1 MEIKFH
7 PGFSLTTVMTPLLA
21 EKHEKYFR
29 LCLQSFPAKAQ
40 LEDSNKLALIYFCLH
55 GLGLL
60 DKLDFSA
67 EERDQYANFLYEH
80 VISTADTSI
89 QAFRP
94 SQTFALAAPGNGYD
108 LPNLSAT
115 LFGLCNL
122 LALQNDYLRRLDR
135 HKIMAFVSRC
145 QVKEEGPLLGAF
157 RPVLDVSGAP
167 FGEIDLRH
175 CYIAASIRKLV
186 KYDEL
191 SSAERTSDIDVEALI
206 GFIRAKIAVTGG
218 LSSSDY
224 TEPHSGLTFC
234 GLAALQL
241 LGVDFSDAENAP
253 WVNVTKEW
261 LVHRQ
266 VDYPTSV
273 YTDDYQYYDPE
284 DIGGF
289 NGRENKFADT
299 CYCWWVSG
307 SLALLDPG
315 KGLLLANLEA
325 ASGYLLDH
333 TQHAMVGGFS
343 KDGEAFPDP
352 FHSFLGLASLALWLQ
367 FTGNEMGLDEVD
379 PALVIT
385 GKLRRF
391 LDEMVFEA

>member
-1 MEIKFH
+1 MA
-7 PGFSLTTVMTPLLA
+7 LLLA

-60 DKLDFSA
+60 GKLAFNA

-80 VISTADTSI
+80 VIQSGDSSI

-94 SQTFALAAPGNGYD
+94 SQTFALAAPSNAYD

-122 LALQNDYLRRLDR
+122 LALQNDYLKRLDR
-135 HKIMAFVSRC
+135 HRIMAFVARC
-145 QVKEEGPLLGAF
+145 QVKEKGPLMGAF
-157 RPVLDVSGAP
+157 RPVLDNNGAP

-175 CYIAASIRKLV
+175 CYIAASIRKLL

-191 SSAERTSDIDVEALI
+191 PVSERECDIDVDGLI
-206 GFIRAKIAVTGG
+206 AFVKAKVSITGG
-218 LSSSDY
+218 LSSSNY

-234 GLAALQL
+234 GLAALLL
-241 LGVDFSDAENAP
+241 LGEDFQSAENAG
-253 WVNVTKEW
+253 WVSVTKDW

-266 VDYPTSV
+266 VDYPKAV
-273 YTDDYQYYDPE
+273 YTEDYEYYDPE
-284 DIGGF
+284 DVGGF
-289 NGRENKFADT
+289 NGRESKFADT
-299 CYCWWVSG
+299 CYCWWVTA
-307 SLALLDPG
+307 SLALLDPQN
-315 KGLLLANLEA
+315 GLLVANLEA

-367 FTGNEMGLDEVD
+367 FAGNDMGLEEVD

-385 GKLRRF
+385 RRLRAF
-391 LDEMVFEA
+391 LAEMAWEKDQAR